1 MTDKQAETTT
11 QSNQNQLML
20 QAFEWNTPADHQHW
34 KRLTAALDWFK
45 EIGVTAIWIP
55 PGCKGMAPARNGYD
69 IYDLYDIGEFD
80 QKGSVPTKWGSKE
93 ELQDL
98 ANKAEEMNI
107 KILWDAV
114 LNHKAGAD
122 RTETCQAVRVDSDDR
137 NCTHGN
143 KPIEIESW
151 LGFEFPGRG
160 NVYSSMKYHWY
171 HFNGIDHNLKTGIR
185 GIYKI
190 IGDGRKNW
198 ASDVSK
204 ERGNFDYLMFANI
217 DFSNEDV
224 KDDVK
229 NWIQWLSEQVPIGGL
244 RLDAVKHY
252 SRSFL
257 IEFILHIKSRV
268 GLDWFF
274 VAEYWKND
282 INELL
287 TYLEQTK
294 NLVSLFDVPLA
305 HNISRL
311 SRARKPDLRKVFHE
325 TLLKKRPEYAVTFV
339 TNHDTQL
346 GQSLELPVEQW
357 FKPLAYALILL
368 RKEGYPCLFYGD
380 LYGINAGFLNAAEGP
395 LPNLGSLALGRSLYA
410 YGSQRDYFFQ
420 KHCIGFVRYGDAD
433 HPSGLACV
441 MSSTRRSFKFMYVGR
456 NHAGEKWTEIYGQY
470 GGSVK
475 INRLGYGSFGVM
487 PKSVSIWVSS
497 EAQGRDKFPVK
508 NAHQFR

>member
-1 MTDKQAETTT
+1 MDAQESVVYRRGVFADYCSSYSSKRKKATT

-151 LGFEFPGRG
+151 LGFEFSRAPQC
-160 NVYSSMKYHWY
+160 
-171 HFNGIDHNLKTGIR
+171 LQTGIR

-257 IEFILHIKSRV
+257 IEFILHIKNRV

-287 TYLEQTK
+287 TYLEQMK

-346 GQSLELPVEQW
+346 GQSLE
-357 FKPLAYALILL
+357 K
-368 RKEGYPCLFYGD
+368 GYPCLFYGD